1 MTRLVLASASPAR
14 RKVLRDAG
22 VEPLVIVSEVDE
34 DALIAAH
41 VGESPAHIVTVLAAA
56 KAADVIA
63 GLPAEIAADCAVV
76 GCDSMLEI
84 DGEICGK
91 PGSVAVARERWQ
103 AMAGNSGV
111 LHTGHALIRLRDGK
125 PVDRTSQSAATTVNF
140 GSPTPSEIEAY
151 LATGEPLAVA
161 GAFTLDGLGA
171 WFVDRIEGDPSNVI
185 GISLPLLR
193 QMLMTVGLTVADLW
207 SVADR

>member
-41 VGESPAHIVTVLAAA
+41 AGESPAHIVTVLAAA
-56 KAADVIA
+56 KAADVVA
-63 GLPAEIAADCAVV
+63 RLPAEDTADCVVV

-91 PGSVAVARERWQ
+91 PRTVAVAGERWRV
-103 AMAGNSGV
+103 MAGNSGV
-111 LHTGHALIRLRDGK
+111 LHTGHALIRLRDGM
-125 PVDRTSQSAATTVNF
+125 PVDRTSQSAGTTVHF
-140 GSPTPSEIEAY
+140 GSPTPPELEAY

-193 QMLMTVGLTVADLW
+193 RMLMAVGLTVADLW
-207 SVADR
+207 SAEDR

>member
-1 MTRLVLASASPAR
+1 MTQLVLASASPAR

-22 VEPLVIVSEVDE
+22 VDPLVIVSDVDE
-34 DALIAAH
+34 DALIASHA
-41 VGESPAHIVTVLAAA
+41 GETPAQIVTLLAAA
-56 KAADVIA
+56 KAVDVITR
-63 GLPAEIAADCAVV
+63 LPSEVAADCVVV

-91 PGSVAVARERWQ
+91 PGTTDVARQRWQ
-103 AMAGNSGV
+103 TMAGNSGV
-111 LHTGHALIRLRDGK
+111 LHTGHALIRLKDGL
-125 PVDRTSQSAATTVNF
+125 PVDRTTQSAGTTVEF
-140 GSPTPSEIEAY
+140 GSPTPAELDAY

-171 WFVDRIEGDPSNVI
+171 WFVDRIDGDPSNVI

-193 QMLMTVGLTVADLW
+193 QLLSAVGLSVADLW
-207 SVADR
+207 SDNP